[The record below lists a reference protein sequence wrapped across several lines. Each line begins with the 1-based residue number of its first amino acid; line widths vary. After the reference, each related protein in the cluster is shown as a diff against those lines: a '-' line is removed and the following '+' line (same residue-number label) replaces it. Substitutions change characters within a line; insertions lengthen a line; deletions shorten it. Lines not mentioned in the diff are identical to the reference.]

1 MVALVVLCTFLTAVD
16 FLSDT
21 IAKKAIASRLEYV
34 FVLYIDFIYS
44 KKFSSNALGI
54 LLGEIN
60 IEGFIKVI
68 RRKVIPGKPSMTAW
82 KDINLAFA
90 TYYYLYAGTR
100 VLKMF
105 AKRNHHQII

>member
-100 VLKMF
+100 VLTMCSV
-105 AKRNHHQII
+105 R